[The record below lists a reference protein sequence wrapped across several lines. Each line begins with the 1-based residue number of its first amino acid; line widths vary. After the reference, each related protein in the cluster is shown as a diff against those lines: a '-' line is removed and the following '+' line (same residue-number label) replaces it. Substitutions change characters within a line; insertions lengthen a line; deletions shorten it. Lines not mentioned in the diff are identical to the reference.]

1 MSAIEEIAAERI
13 RQITAEGWT
22 PEHDVEHHADGS
34 LALVAAL
41 YASPISLYRVEIEGT
56 SMRGVDPWPWK
67 VTRYGAGR
75 GDDYVDLSY
84 QVNDGDK
91 RAKHDRRRRLVI
103 AAAFIVAE
111 IERLD
116 AQAQRPAHAA
126 DTKSIVTEE

>member
-1 MSAIEEIAAERI
+1 MSTVIDEIAAERE
-13 RQITAEGWT
+13 RQISAEGWT
-22 PEHDVEHHADGS
+22 PDHDAAHHADES

-41 YASPISLYRVEIEGT
+41 YATPIPLYSVEVNGL
-56 SMRGVDPWPWK
+56 SVRGVDPWPWK

-75 GDDYVDLSY
+75 GDDFVDLSY

-103 AAAFIVAE
+103 AGAFIVAE

-116 AQAQRPAHAA
+116 RAEEAACIQKAQMP
-126 DTKSIVTEE
+126 